1 MSSGIWKRAS
11 VSLVAGALAA
21 VIASPLASLAAS
33 PAVVASVLPPAP
45 DPAQFGGFAQC
56 QALGGGGLM
65 SAGLQQ
71 GGLSQ
76 VYSFGAG
83 SFYGPYYNPAYSSYG
98 LGTVGTFL
106 NFSGGQPRR
115 LPRSWA
121 RPIARASASWRP
133 RRRAAPSWCATS
145 AYPVH
150 RSSGSKVP
158 ASARSE
164 SAPSAWAASA
174 ASGGSA
180 RSASGSDNSRESHSE
195 AAASVGAPLARKE
208 AA

>member
-106 NFSGGQPRR
+106 NFSGGQP
-115 LPRSWA
+115 S
-121 RPIARASASWRP
+121 
-133 RRRAAPSWCATS
+133 
-145 AYPVH
+145 
-150 RSSGSKVP
+150 
-158 ASARSE
+158 
-164 SAPSAWAASA
+164 
-174 ASGGSA
+174 
-180 RSASGSDNSRESHSE
+180 
-195 AAASVGAPLARKE
+195 PLATLVGSPYCQGLGIVAPAPTGGPFVVRDFGLSSTPIFGFQG
-208 AA
+208 AGFSPFGVSSFGMGGVGGVGGFSPFGFGFR